1 MRPDARLNY
10 SRMDA
15 RRGQLRESDSGR
27 GRRIIR
33 AVGASNKV
41 LQDPRRRHLNGGVCV
56 WDAANLS
63 RCVIARSLR
72 NTTLTAM
79 VARTGWAGMWLLP
92 WPPTQAANSRL
103 EHMWSNSS
111 DIAFGHTCRPHVQE
125 PSESPGARAGRQENL
140 AARRSRHGG
149 HPYLQVS
156 TPKASEG
163 MLVKV
168 CMP

>member
-56 WDAANLS
+56 GCSQLEQV
-63 RCVIARSLR
+63 RHRS
-72 NTTLTAM
+72 
-79 VARTGWAGMWLLP
+79 
-92 WPPTQAANSRL
+92 
-103 EHMWSNSS
+103 
-111 DIAFGHTCRPHVQE
+111 F
-125 PSESPGARAGRQENL
+125 SP
-140 AARRSRHGG
+140 
-149 HPYLQVS
+149 
-156 TPKASEG
+156 
-163 MLVKV
+163 
-168 CMP
+168 